1 MQENTGNM
9 RNFSVNSVNYKYTF
23 EDGHSC
29 FLSKGKSKAA
39 QERYE
44 TALCDLTSEHGNIT
58 AEVIISYLAWDK
70 NAKKGTPSIRVKS
83 NAFGRPVEPG
93 HSFRAEPP
101 SGGKMDKG
109 VFVPTSFKPF
119 RREQPTVS
127 YDSVEGSQADEE
139 TPYTGDEPDQ
149 A

>member
-1 MQENTGNM
+1 MGQQAM
-9 RNFSVNSVNYKYTF
+9 RNFSVNSVNFKYVF

-39 QERYE
+39 VERYE
-44 TALCDLTSEHGNIT
+44 TALCDLTSDHGSIT
-58 AEVIISYLAWDK
+58 SEIVISYLAWDK
-70 NAKKGTPSIRVKS
+70 DAKKGTPSIRVKS

-101 SGGKMDKG
+101 TDGKMDKG

-119 RREQPTVS
+119 RREQPVIGYGS
-127 YDSVEGSQADEE
+127 IEGSQAEDE
-139 TPYTGDEPDQ
+139 TPYSGDEPTE